1 MINSLLEK
9 KFEGFSS
16 LSDEECGRIVEMYLL
31 EGLESETLFER
42 ELIAKFLVYPYP
54 GREPVRKIFNAAIKK
69 NRQRI
74 AGLAVGEW
82 IGKYIKKYEN
92 KERTPNTFFEFVNN
106 SPETRI
112 LSKKDQTKL
121 MRIFRMYDYLLV
133 EPIYELDDVR
143 MNILRFPMYLNEENP
158 EMPTFDQKTDYEIGK
173 PVRVESYSLLSA
185 INQYPQLGEQLI
197 TSGMIRLK
205 IFPQP
210 VRPSIKNWIED
221 YRSVMGAERHG
232 MMERGNY
239 LFHTENTK
247 RLASG
252 ERKKLAEVL
261 RSLDEDVTLSVDP
274 DRQEI
279 IFNQVEE
286 MKPVEKMSN
295 SQFLPPQRD
304 PAKAMANEI
313 PSSQTQ
319 NKIPNTGYKIPDA
332 SMRFS
337 SPHILPSEKND
348 KPSGYQAV
356 SPSESSDLPKRQV
369 FNSPS
374 FDSKAGKPWEPAST
388 SQRRGEPRVS
398 GNTVDLRN

>member
-1 MINSLLEK
+1 LVIKTCMVKNFLFSDLDKDIQIRRCTIPQHVSITKNPDNENYEQVAGRQEKFTELPYEIKEKLSSHETGETIKGIGKNFNLKLLQLADISRAIRSYYFGEIK
-9 KFEGFSS
+9 LEGFPNILAREIPVDISIAQQIAKQVIEKIINDKSLGVSKNLVESS
-16 LSDEECGRIVEMYLL
+16 LKQAIQ
-31 EGLESETLFER
+31 
-42 ELIAKFLVYPYP
+42 AYP
-54 GREPVRKIFNAAIKK
+54 N
-69 NRQRI
+69 
-74 AGLAVGEW
+74 
-82 IGKYIKKYEN
+82 
-92 KERTPNTFFEFVNN
+92 
-106 SPETRI
+106 
-112 LSKKDQTKL
+112 
-121 MRIFRMYDYLLV
+121 
-133 EPIYELDDVR
+133 
-143 MNILRFPMYLNEENP
+143 
-158 EMPTFDQKTDYEIGK
+158 
-173 PVRVESYSLLSA
+173 
-185 INQYPQLGEQLI
+185 LGEQLI

-304 PAKAMANEI
+304 PAKAVANEI

-337 SPHILPSEKND
+337 SPHVLPSEKND